1 MITLRDYL
9 WKYVHVYCGTHT
21 LTHTHTHIH
30 SHTHTHT
37 LSHTHTHS
45 LTHTLSLSHTH
56 SQAIYADD
64 LSNCSSI
71 LETQNAVSST
81 PVQGRSSEPLNFTVD
96 SLEPFTGYCVRAVG
110 AYRNRTGT
118 REVTRGP
125 GAYIKTDGKT
135 FLTTD

>member
-1 MITLRDYL
+1 MSRCSGHLILIT
-9 WKYVHVYCGTHT
+9 V
-21 LTHTHTHIH
+21 
-30 SHTHTHT
+30 THT
-37 LSHTHTHS
+37 LSP
-45 LTHTLSLSHTH
+45 TH

-71 LETQNAVSST
+71 LETDAPVSST
-81 PVQGRSSEPLNFTVD
+81 PTQGRSSEPLNFTVG

-110 AYRNRTGT
+110 MYTYRNRTGT
-118 REVTRGP
+118 REVRRGP